1 MLFNKCG
8 LKGLTCL
15 ELFCTFAFRYGK
27 EKNRKARYTRG
38 K

>member
-1 MLFNKCG
+1 MLFNKCE
-8 LKGLTCL
+8 LWGLTCL

-27 EKNRKARYTRG
+27 EKSYQTRNTCC